1 MPLQNFAEDNIIT
14 ANGENIN
21 DLLHT
26 LQKKAEQAIDCF
38 NVT

>member
-21 DLLHT
+21 DLLRT
-26 LQKKAEQAIDCF
+26 LQKKGRTG
-38 NVT
+38 N